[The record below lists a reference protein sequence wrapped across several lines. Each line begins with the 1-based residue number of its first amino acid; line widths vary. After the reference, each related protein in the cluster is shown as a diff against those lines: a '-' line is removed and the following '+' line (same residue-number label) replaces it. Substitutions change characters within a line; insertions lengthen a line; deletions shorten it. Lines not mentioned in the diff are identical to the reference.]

1 MGGIDLWTTLLLALY
16 GIVVFLGQGAPVV
29 LAYGM
34 PSLGPRDDAAAKPS
48 PEVSVIIAARN
59 EEEDLPA
66 CLDDLLHQDLRARG
80 GRMEVLVVDGGSTD
94 RTAEVARAHPLG
106 PRVIPEPPLPPG
118 WVGKNWACHTGSR
131 EARGDALLFLD
142 ADVRLAPEAVRVA
155 LARLESTGA
164 DLLTLAARVVMEGF
178 WERVV
183 LPLYTQFVLT
193 YFRSPHVNDDGSER
207 AMANGQFMLFS
218 RAGYEKVGGHAA
230 VRGDILEDVR
240 LAQEVK
246 RRGGRIRL
254 YWAPDLLTTRMYR
267 NRKELR
273 EGLLKNLHGT
283 RFSLGRQVGF
293 AAAILAFFLSP
304 FVLAG
309 LGVWEGNW
317 IWVAVAGFLIAV
329 TLAKQAGFQRALRA
343 PLRYALTYPLGCL
356 FYLDLLA
363 RSIHR
368 GTTDRQ
374 VTWKGR
380 TYAMDGDGSLPPP

>member
-1 MGGIDLWTTLLLALY
+1 
-16 GIVVFLGQGAPVV
+16 
-29 LAYGM
+29 
-34 PSLGPRDDAAAKPS
+34 
-48 PEVSVIIAARN
+48 
-59 EEEDLPA
+59 
-66 CLDDLLHQDLRARG
+66 
-80 GRMEVLVVDGGSTD
+80 
-94 RTAEVARAHPLG
+94 
-106 PRVIPEPPLPPG
+106 
-118 WVGKNWACHTGSR
+118 
-131 EARGDALLFLD
+131 
-142 ADVRLAPEAVRVA
+142 
-155 LARLESTGA
+155 
-164 DLLTLAARVVMEGF
+164 
-178 WERVV
+178 
-183 LPLYTQFVLT
+183 
-193 YFRSPHVNDDGSER
+193 
-207 AMANGQFMLFS
+207 MANGQFMLFS

-309 LGVWEGNW
+309 LGVWERNW